1 MKARV
6 FVPESRGPRR
16 GSAATRHDPRES
28 AIPMKAFL
36 GPLSRRVLLAGA
48 SAITLS
54 LFVLHGLDDAAARP
68 LGGPPGATAAPTVAA
83 DAATAEAQQAAA
95 IARQSQGTLSRATQA
110 IQAMQAAQA
119 AARAA
124 AAAATSNIAD
134 GLSVGGNGKLPG
146 LVVDPRVGTTPG
158 LWINADLPTQS
169 ASNGK
174 TTVTIKQNAA
184 QAVMTWAY
192 YNVSPDT
199 TVVYD
204 QQGNPSW
211 VALNRIDATGTPSQI
226 LGQIKADGTVLI
238 INPNGI
244 IFGAGAQINVHSLIA
259 SSLDIDATTSSSV
272 FNTVAAYNKISLNIE
287 GLGDIAAYAPPN
299 ELAANQ
305 NFIGSDAGMGLFA
318 IAAPTSGATTGN
330 AAGFAMG
337 TIDGRLPGA
346 TGSGAIV
353 VQKGAFIETSVNST
367 GDGGYVAL
375 LGAEVTNSGS
385 ITTKNGQIILAA
397 QGTVSLTEPLST
409 ATGVNTAI
417 TVGTSTGTINTST
430 VRSPASSYLGLVIND
445 GLLSAPSGNVTASG
459 GTIQQLAV
467 LAAATSVNRPGS
479 INLAATDGSVVFGP
493 DSVTA
498 ILPDE
503 ESGTVP
509 TGTATADY
517 FTSSL
522 QPKITISGGTVG
534 GTGVDFQP
542 GSLLRAPSAAVNL
555 IGSDVLLESGATID
569 VSGLADVRVP
579 ISNFLV
585 TILVTPN
592 EIADSPLAA
601 ALIGK
606 SVTIDTRLSGTR
618 SDGLAWIG
626 SPIVDASG
634 YAKLIPKSIEEVLTV
649 GGSVSVSG
657 TNFIQKPG
665 SIVDLSGG
673 YVTYTGSAVSTTR
686 LVGADGRFYDIGSAD
701 YQIRYV
707 GVTAG
712 SGFTVDHGR
721 WGVTETYVNPLLS
734 RAPYEP
740 SYIAGASA
748 GSLSIASAPILAG
761 TTLGETVT
769 GLRQRAN
776 AQGGGTAVQTSLA
789 QLPAGASLTITSAN
803 ALVSSYLLES
813 SADAGED
820 PYGLSS
826 YSYGSSWR
834 APSVMPVLTDRLSE
848 TGFASI
854 TIQGSGT
861 NQPTVNMAT
870 GAVLQVAPGGSVTLA
885 NVESIDGSIIAP
897 AGKITLSGHVYV
909 SGDLTPTS
917 IPPDLVIGAHALL
930 DVHGLWINDAGA
942 VGEQLQGS
950 AFVNGG
956 SVSITTLAATYHRT
970 FGDKDNVDATQ
981 SIILSPGSV
990 IDVSSGGYVGSNG
1003 KLKLGS
1009 DGLPVGRGGS
1019 LSLVTYSGGWGAATT
1034 TGDLYNE
1041 QPTNGNQPNTATVV
1055 LGGTI
1060 YSNGFGAGGTFTL
1073 QAPTITIDGQT
1084 NAITS
1089 YTSGERS
1096 GEIVLP
1102 ASFFT
1107 DNGFSNYSLT
1117 SVYGSSTVT
1126 AGTTVLLRQAN
1137 YLASNEALL
1146 SLPTGAS
1153 LRNVATVGLAPDGLR
1168 NPVSFALQENGYV
1181 YGKTGPSTTAGTLLD
1196 TGARIIAEANA
1207 SKQATVMLTA
1217 AGPVT
1222 ILGEIVAPGGD
1233 IVLANTGNST
1243 SGNNGALT
1251 TVAPKQLTIGADAV
1265 LDVSGV
1271 YVPDPTQTAYR
1282 TGSALDAG
1290 TITLYGASVTAQ
1302 EGSRFLLDGTSAEV
1316 EIPSGAGL
1324 LGPSV
1329 VTQKIWSDGGVLQ
1342 IGGALYF
1349 AGSVSAHGGAELANG
1364 GLFRIGIPKANVPSI
1379 LSGRVS
1385 ASNGFLG
1392 APGSIYVEP
1401 AGAVG
1406 AALASNTPI
1415 QPGVGVDTLTGSGF
1429 DSIELYANTFFV
1441 GSQSIDLR
1449 GSLILGGDL
1458 VSLPAAGAAADAAR
1472 TVDLT
1477 AGYIWLKGSRTET
1490 AAATSG
1496 AGALTLSA
1504 QWIDIGAPQSND
1516 GSGAGGSMF
1525 NFQNFGSV
1533 TLASA
1538 DAIRLIGYKSGAN
1551 SFTGSLGVGGDLT
1564 LKAAEIYPTSGTSFT
1579 LKAGGAITIE
1589 QTGVASQPLSAG
1601 GAIIVDAENIV
1612 QNGTLW
1618 APFGQITLGNKT
1630 TTQSVT
1636 LGAESLTSVSGA
1648 GMVVPYGYTVDG
1660 EAWTVSESLSLTS
1673 SPTKAIT
1680 LNGADV
1686 ATTAGAR
1693 VDLAGGGDFYAS
1705 EFVAGAGGSRN
1716 VLAGSAVYALVPTS
1730 SAKVAAYDPD
1740 FAYAPAFASPGG
1752 TVFDSSLLNAAAG
1765 SAIYIPGGNGIAAGY
1780 YTLMPG
1786 MYATLPGAY
1795 RVTVAS
1801 TSVKSAATQSYAS
1814 MDGSLYVTGNFAN
1827 VISGTRSS
1835 QTVLFQLQSQSTWSQ
1850 YSQIDI
1856 TSGARFIRDLA
1867 LTAGTAIP
1875 ASPLDGGALTF
1886 AARNSLSLDP
1896 GTSFG
1901 FAAGSSPL
1909 APDIAGVGGQLAI
1922 SAAKILV
1929 LGAKDSAVPTGS
1941 SGYLK
1946 LYADQL
1952 DNVGATTLLIG
1963 GASTVDSSGNLV
1975 VTGVA
1980 TDVEIANDA
1989 EHPLSAPQLL
1999 IVTKAGGDG
2008 VRVDDGAAISA
2019 FGTAPSSGE
2028 RAIAISGDGSLLR
2041 VSTGAMVSVTRSN
2054 ATAQNGSILIGTAP
2068 GTSTLVDAAIAKGV
2082 TIDGVAALTIDSS
2095 GVNRIGA
2102 ATLIAKAFDLA
2113 AKAIDFGGASASGG
2127 LALTDANI
2135 ANFAGADLLRL
2146 RSASAFDFHDA
2157 GGLSIGDAAHPI
2169 AQIVFDGGGFYGEGG
2184 ETSVY
2189 ASNITLTNTQNASTT
2204 ANGLSGSDGK
2214 LNFIASETIT
2224 QSAGTMTANGFGTIT
2239 LQAGKS
2245 IRFVGSGALTAG
2257 NGAGVADV
2265 VLSSPNVIAVSGS
2278 TQALTTSGALAI
2290 RSTGAA
2296 APVDVTEIGGSL
2308 SLTAA
2313 SIIDSGTITALAGSL
2328 SLTATKGDVT
2338 LADGAQVNAAGSR
2351 IVLGYSTQ
2359 YAPGGAVKL
2368 VSQAGNVRI
2377 ASGAKVDVSAAKNP
2391 DGSLGP
2397 GYAGSVSIT
2406 TADTGTTTLQ
2416 GTLDGSA
2423 KYKDTGGSFV
2433 LSTGTL
2439 VGDLPWGGFTRR
2451 FGVSLYQPS
2460 DIIVPE
2466 GVTLN
2471 SLEVL
2476 LVANRGSVVVGGTI
2490 DASGPASS
2498 GVALYGAGTNT
2509 TAAADPGA
2517 TGVIIRSSARLDT
2530 HYVAASADDPGY
2542 ANGESAL
2549 NQRGGTITLGT
2560 TGATDGTVNATYG
2573 YQNVSGSGAI
2583 TVESGAVFDVRGGPG
2598 GEGVD
2603 NTGGAVMV
2611 RAPILTNDNVNV
2623 SFRGTVVTNAD
2634 ANGNASG
2641 QGVVLDAFA
2650 VWSTTDSCPLI
2661 SGGCGAITSVA
2672 QYNALTAAQQAQMQR
2687 HFDGIIDPAGFF
2699 NGSGARIISA
2709 TSGLYP
2715 NSTYASPASGAYLPH
2730 VGFYQNTLLNFVQ
2743 NPFSGNAAAVAANFA
2758 GAKLQI
2764 GDKPAAALPASSLH
2778 LRPEID
2784 LVNPSA
2790 GVNGGNVTVASNWNL
2805 GAGVYNTATSA
2816 FNLFY
2821 RTTNGGE
2828 PGVLTL
2834 RAVNNIQVNATI
2846 SDGFYETSD
2855 PFFAAA
2861 VASGLKNRNPSLAE
2875 AASSYTSR
2883 STYGTSDYMPGMTS
2897 IAAPPTSFPSSY
2909 NQLEK
2914 NTWYGLYY
2922 YDYSGAA
2929 LAKINTIGR
2938 GASSLYITTNASGSG
2953 TFDNDPTHYSSYA
2966 AYVAAYNANY
2976 VGSRYV
2982 TGVAGVPDQATQ
2994 TFTTPASSVNGV
3006 TQNLTNFDNNP
3017 THYQSYA
3024 AYASAYQAYAAKM
3037 GGYITSYYALYS
3049 QAPANSGVD
3058 PRTYPSTILAP
3069 IPPAYGSV
3077 YSGGAIETAAQF
3089 STDYHTYYAGDVT
3102 SAAYYNWAAYYT
3114 GAANKV
3120 EPGGVNGKNDIST
3133 VGKTALWLGVMP
3145 YLPTI
3150 AETPEIVLAGSA
3162 AAGPGNAIANN
3173 PANNV
3178 TTNDLGASVTIA
3190 NYNTTSV
3197 ATLMPVSFGAS
3208 SSYDFVAGAYFGAG
3222 GASSVDPNATV
3233 ARSGAVDPKAPTASI
3248 VIDGHT
3254 SYTDSLATSAT
3265 VYIPTIVRT
3274 GTGSITL
3281 AAAGNVQFTDP
3292 VVQGSVYTAGA
3303 AATTPADYTA
3313 PILSKDY
3320 NANPNGLI
3328 STPAW
3333 GTGGGSII
3341 VSAGGS
3347 IIGVAATTV
3356 QELWSDWFFHLG
3368 KSDGDST
3375 PFSGCSVAGSAACQT
3390 SAWVNYASF
3399 FQNFGA
3405 LGGGDITL
3413 RAGGDITDV
3422 AASIPETLIV
3432 AGGFTAADPPHAIYY
3447 GGGNLLVQA
3456 GGDLNSSAFLVGRG
3470 SGRIEVGGSV
3480 KQTVDNPITSAKDAA
3495 FYPLL
3500 LAVEEGYISVAAKGD
3515 LTLGTLLDPAT
3526 AMFGRTGAY
3535 IPFLMNTSVQPS
3547 AYLPGTTG
3555 ASTDTWG
3562 SPFTSYGAQ
3571 AGLSLSTLAGNVNA
3585 MTVTAGRNALA
3596 STLLPPR
3603 LEIAALQGDINVDA
3617 GGVRTILAYP
3627 TDSNGRDTASLSLA
3641 AAGSIK
3647 IANSLTVG
3655 APLATRIVFTNENYS
3670 SYINPLG
3677 YSFYTL
3683 APSELTN
3690 SETVQISAGVNLDGT
3705 LTVERPAQI
3714 LVGRDIGSSDL
3725 GALSGFTFTGLNFT
3739 DADVTSVVAGR
3750 DITGQYYL
3758 YGPGALLI
3766 EAGRNIRKPLG
3777 RVTGGAFG
3785 VVTYGNGSGGGAAK
3799 LKSYL
3804 PDEGADIYLL
3814 YGIANGVD
3822 YAAAISHY
3830 IDPAATGTNGI
3841 DFLSFIAQ
3849 SLGQSRDQ
3857 AWTTFQTLDAT
3868 HQHLLVDKAFLQFLT
3883 QVATD
3888 YRDASSAY
3896 YFKYGRAY
3904 EAIGTLFPKS
3914 LGYANDGS
3922 GGADRAAIGQLVMPF
3937 SLVETQLGG
3946 DINIIGPNGG
3956 IRVGST
3962 GRDTLKPNQEGIL
3975 TLRGGAIRI
3984 YTDQSMLV
3992 NQSRIMTQQGGNV
4005 ELFSGNGDI
4014 NAGSG
4019 PKTYASN
4026 PVLSQVCLYSSGYC
4040 AVNPQGLVTGAG
4052 IGAIVTLPTQ
4062 DPSLS
4067 NAFLSAPHG
4076 TVDLGAAGVRAAG
4089 NLTIVAQRVTNA
4101 YNVQAGGSV
4110 SGLATVTTGP
4120 NVGALTSASSQAG
4133 AAAKAV
4139 DTPQAGAGGS
4149 DAPSIITVEVLGYGG
4164 SDRAPE
4170 SE

>member
-1 MKARV
+1 
-6 FVPESRGPRR
+6 
-16 GSAATRHDPRES
+16 
-28 AIPMKAFL
+28 MKAFS

-83 DAATAEAQQAAA
+83 DTATAEAQQAAA
-95 IARQSQGTLSRATQA
+95 IARQSQGTLTRATQA

-259 SSLDIDATTSSSV
+259 SSLDIDGTTSSSV
-272 FNTVAAYNKISLNIE
+272 FNTVAAYNKISLNID
-287 GLGDIAAYAPPN
+287 GLGDVAAYAPPN
-299 ELAANQ
+299 EVAANQ
-305 NFIGSDAGMGLFA
+305 NFIGSEAGQGLFT
-318 IAAPTSGATTGN
+318 IAPPTTGATTGY

-337 TIDGRLPGA
+337 TIDGQLPGA

-367 GDGGYVAL
+367 GDGGYAAL
-375 LGAEVTNSGS
+375 LGSKVTNSGS

-397 QGTVSLTEPLST
+397 QGTVSLAEPLST

-417 TVGTSTGTINTST
+417 TVGISTGTINTNAVT
-430 VRSPASSYLGLVIND
+430 SPASSYWGSVIND

-467 LAAATSVNRPGS
+467 LAATTSVNRPGS
-479 INLAATDGSVVFGP
+479 INLSATDGSVVFGP

-503 ESGTVP
+503 ESGAVP

-522 QPKITISGGTVG
+522 QPKITISGGTAG

-555 IGSDVLLESGATID
+555 IGADVLLESGATID

-686 LVGADGRFYDIGSAD
+686 LIGADGRFYDIGSAD

-761 TTLGETVT
+761 TIFGETVT

-803 ALVSSYLLES
+803 ASVSSYLLES

-897 AGKITLSGHVYV
+897 AGKIALTGHVY
-909 SGDLTPTS
+909 SSDLGPKLNT
-917 IPPDLVIGAHALL
+917 PDLVIGSHALL

-950 AFVNGG
+950 AFVNAG
-956 SVSITTLAATYHRT
+956 SVSITTLSAAFQLAIH
-970 FGDKDNVDATQ
+970 GKNNVDETQ

-1009 DGLPVGRGGS
+1009 DGLPIGKGGS
-1019 LSLVTYSGGWGAATT
+1019 LSLVTYSGVWRNGDSNGAYYGA
-1034 TGDLYNE
+1034 
-1041 QPTNGNQPNTATVV
+1041 PTAGNQPNTATVV
-1055 LGGTI
+1055 LDGTI

-1084 NAITS
+1084 SAPLS
-1089 YTSGERS
+1089 YMSGERS

-1146 SLPTGAS
+1146 SLPTGAV

-1168 NPVSFALQENGYV
+1168 NPVSFALQENGYI
-1181 YGKTGPSTTAGTLLD
+1181 YGGTGPSTTAGTLLD

-1207 SKQATVMLTA
+1207 SKQATVTLTA

-1222 ILGEIVAPGGD
+1222 ILGEIIAPGGD
-1233 IVLANTGNST
+1233 IVLANTGIDYGD
-1243 SGNNGALT
+1243 SGAT
-1251 TVAPKQLTIGADAV
+1251 QTVAPKQLTIGADAV

-1290 TITLYGASVTAQ
+1290 TITLYGFSVTAQ

-1342 IGGALYF
+1342 IGVNQISTLNF

-1364 GLFRIGIPKANVPSI
+1364 GLFRIGIPAANVPSI
-1379 LSGRVS
+1379 LSGRGLS
-1385 ASNGFLG
+1385 ASSGFLG

-1406 AALASNTPI
+1406 AALASNTPF
-1415 QPGVGVDTLTGSGF
+1415 QGGAFVGVDTLMGSGF
-1429 DSIELYANTFFV
+1429 DTIELNALTTVAFV
-1441 GSQSIDLR
+1441 GSQSIQVR

-1458 VSLPAAGAAADAAR
+1458 TLLPASGGDPLTNSASSIGHTRVDLAAGYVQLGQISTGISLPAA
-1472 TVDLT
+1472 T
-1477 AGYIWLKGSRTET
+1477 ASDGSINI
-1490 AAATSG
+1490 
-1496 AGALTLSA
+1496 SA
-1504 QWIDIGAPQSND
+1504 QWIDIGNPSY
-1516 GSGAGGSMF
+1516 GGADTGATV
-1525 NFQNFGSV
+1525 NFRNAGTV

-1538 DAIRLIGYKSGAN
+1538 DAIRLMGYNRATDN
-1551 SFTGSLGVGGDLT
+1551 AFTGSLGAGGDLT

-1589 QTGVASQPLSAG
+1589 QTGVATQPLSAG
-1601 GAIIVDAENIV
+1601 GAIIVDAKNIV

-1636 LGAESLTSVSGA
+1636 LGADSLTSVSGA

-1660 EAWTVSESLSLTS
+1660 EVWYVGNTNYTVQRDGSGSYQGSSLTS

-1686 ATTAGAR
+1686 ATSAGAR
-1693 VDLAGGGDFYAS
+1693 VDLSGGGDFYAS
-1705 EFVAGAGGSRN
+1705 EFVAGVGGSRN

-1730 SAKVAAYDPD
+1730 SAKVAAYDPT
-1740 FAYAPAFASPGG
+1740 FAYTQGG
-1752 TVFDSSLLNAAAG
+1752 AVFNSSLLNAAAG

-1856 TSGARFIRDLA
+1856 TSGARFIRDRA

-1896 GTSFG
+1896 GSSFG

-1909 APDIAGVGGQLAI
+1909 APDIVGVGGQLAI

-1929 LGAKDSAVPTGS
+1929 LGAEDSAVPTGS

-1999 IVTKAGGDG
+1999 IVTKTGGDG

-2019 FGTAPSSGE
+2019 VGTAPSSGE

-2169 AQIVFDGGGFYGEGG
+2169 AQIVFDGGGFYSEGG

-2313 SIIDSGTITALAGSL
+2313 SILDSGTITALAGSL

-2406 TADTGTTTLQ
+2406 TANTGTTTLQ

-2490 DASGPASS
+2490 DASGPASG

-2672 QYNALTAAQQAQMQR
+2672 EYNGLTAAQQAQMQR

-2715 NSTYASPASGAYLPH
+2715 NSTYASSASGAYLPH

-2764 GDKPAAALPASSLH
+2764 GDKPAAPLPASSLH

-2861 VASGLKNRNPSLAE
+2861 VASGLNSRNPSLAE
-2875 AASSYTSR
+2875 AASSYAQY

-2897 IAAPPTSFPSSY
+2897 IAVPPSSFPSSY

-2914 NTWYGLYY
+2914 NTWYALYY
-2922 YDYSGAA
+2922 YDYSSS
-2929 LAKINTIGR
+2929 LLSKINSIGG

-3017 THYQSYA
+3017 AHYQSYA

-3037 GGYITSYYALYS
+3037 GGYITSYYAQYS

-3077 YSGGAIETAAQF
+3077 YAGGAIETAAQF
-3089 STDYHTYYAGDVT
+3089 STDYQTYYAGT
-3102 SAAYYNWAAYYT
+3102 AYNSWNLYYWGRT
-3114 GAANKV
+3114 NKV
-3120 EPGGVNGKNDIST
+3120 EPGGVNGDATNT

-3145 YLPTI
+3145 YLPTV

-3254 SYTDSLATSAT
+3254 SYADPIAPTKT
-3265 VYIPTIVRT
+3265 VYIPTLVRT

-3281 AAAGNVQFTDP
+3281 SAAGNVQFTDP
-3292 VVQGSVYTAGA
+3292 VVQGAVYTAGA

-3313 PILSKDY
+3313 PILSSSY

-3495 FYPLL
+3495 PYPLL
-3500 LAVEEGYISVAAKGD
+3500 LAVEEGYVSVAAKGD
-3515 LTLGTLLDPAT
+3515 LTLGTLLDPASES
-3526 AMFGRTGAY
+3526 FERSGAY
-3535 IPFLMNTSVQPS
+3535 IPFLMNNVET
-3547 AYLPGTTG
+3547 YLPGTT
-3555 ASTDTWG
+3555 ATTNTWG
-3562 SPFTSYGAQ
+3562 TPFTSYGAR

-3585 MTVTAGRNALA
+3585 MTLRVNNTSSSSPAGTINS

-3603 LEIAALQGDINVDA
+3603 LDIAALRGSISVDST
-3617 GGVRTILAYP
+3617 GVRTILAYP
-3627 TDSNGRDTASLSLA
+3627 TDSNGHDTAGLSLA
-3641 AAGSIK
+3641 AAGSIL
-3647 IANSLTVG
+3647 ITNSLTVG
-3655 APLATRIVFTNENYS
+3655 APNVTVIGRDRNSFPGIPGV
-3670 SYINPLG
+3670 YINPLG

-3690 SETVQISAGVNLDGT
+3690 SETVQISAGVNLDGS

-3725 GALSGFTFTGLNFT
+3725 GGLSGFTFTGLNFT

-3750 DITGQYYL
+3750 DITGRYYL

-3785 VVTYGNGSGGGAAK
+3785 VVTYGNGSGGGTAT

-3804 PDEGADIYLL
+3804 PEEGADIYML

-3830 IDPAATGTNGI
+3830 IDPAAAGTTGI

-3849 SLGQSRDQ
+3849 SLGQSREE

-3888 YRDASSAY
+3888 YRNASSSY
-3896 YFKYGRAY
+3896 YLKYARAY
-3904 EAIGTLFPKS
+3904 EAIGTLFPKG

-3937 SLVETQLGG
+3937 SLVETQMGG

-3956 IRVGST
+3956 IRVGSA
-3962 GRDTLKPNQEGIL
+3962 GRDTLKPNQEGLL

-3984 YTDQSMLV
+3984 YTDQSVLV

-4005 ELFSGNGDI
+4005 EIFSGNGDI

-4019 PKTYASN
+4019 PKTYVSN
-4026 PVLSQVCLYSSGYC
+4026 PALSQVCLYLSGYC

-4101 YNVQAGGSV
+4101 YNVQAGGTV

>member
-1 MKARV
+1 
-6 FVPESRGPRR
+6 
-16 GSAATRHDPRES
+16 
-28 AIPMKAFL
+28 MKAFS

-68 LGGPPGATAAPTVAA
+68 LGGPPGVTAAPAVAA

-95 IARQSQGTLSRATQA
+95 IARQSQGTLTRATQA

-124 AAAATSNIAD
+124 ASAATSNIAD

-259 SSLDIDATTSSSV
+259 SSLDIDGTTSSSV

-299 ELAANQ
+299 EVAANK
-305 NFIGSDAGMGLFA
+305 NFIGSDAGQGLFT
-318 IAAPTSGATTGN
+318 IAPPTNGATTGY

-337 TIDGRLPGA
+337 TIDGKLPGA

-367 GDGGYVAL
+367 GDGGYAAL
-375 LGAEVTNSGS
+375 LGSKVTNSGS

-397 QGTVSLTEPLST
+397 QGTVSLAEPLST

-417 TVGTSTGTINTST
+417 TVDTSGGTINTGAVT
-430 VRSPASSYLGLVIND
+430 SPATSYVGLVTND

-467 LAAATSVNRPGS
+467 LAATTSVNRPGS
-479 INLAATDGSVVFGP
+479 INLKATDGSVVFGP

-503 ESGTVP
+503 ESGAVP

-522 QPKITISGGTVG
+522 QPKITISG

-618 SDGLAWIG
+618 SDGVAWIG

-673 YVTYTGSAVSTTR
+673 YVTYTGSAVSTSR

-701 YQIRYV
+701 YRIRYV
-707 GVTAG
+707 GATTG

-789 QLPAGASLTITSAN
+789 QLPAGASLTITSN
-803 ALVSSYLLES
+803 GLVSSYLLES

-834 APSVMPVLTDRLSE
+834 APSVMPVLTDRLTE
-848 TGFASI
+848 TSFASV

-861 NQPTVNMAT
+861 TQPTVNMAT
-870 GAVLQVAPGGSVTLA
+870 GAVLQVAPGGSVTLT

-897 AGKITLSGHVYV
+897 AGKITLSGHVYD
-909 SGDLTPTS
+909 SNLGPKLNT
-917 IPPDLVIGAHALL
+917 PDLVIGSHALL
-930 DVHGLWINDAGA
+930 DVHGLWINDAGT

-950 AFVNGG
+950 AFVNAG
-956 SVSITTLAATYHRT
+956 SVSITTMAATFQLAYNS
-970 FGDKDNVDATQ
+970 KNNVDVTQ

-990 IDVSSGGYVGSNG
+990 IDLSSGGYVGSNG
-1003 KLKLGS
+1003 KLKLGA
-1009 DGLPVGRGGS
+1009 DGLPVGKGGS
-1019 LSLVTYSGGWGAATT
+1019 LSLVTYSGSWAPATEVNSYDAA
-1034 TGDLYNE
+1034 
-1041 QPTNGNQPNTATVV
+1041 PTAGNQPNTATVV
-1055 LGGTI
+1055 LDGTI

-1084 NAITS
+1084 SAPLS
-1089 YTSGERS
+1089 YMSGERS

-1222 ILGEIVAPGGD
+1222 ILGEIIAPGGD

-1282 TGSALDAG
+1282 TGSVLDAG
-1290 TITLYGASVTAQ
+1290 TITLYGASVTVR

-1342 IGGALYF
+1342 IGGGLNF

-1364 GLFRIGIPKANVPSI
+1364 GLFRIGLPKANVPSI
-1379 LSGRVS
+1379 LSGRLLTN
-1385 ASNGFLG
+1385 ANIDYLG

-1406 AALASNTPI
+1406 AALASNTPF
-1415 QPGVGVDTLTGSGF
+1415 QGGAFVGVDTLTGSGF
-1429 DSIELYANTFFV
+1429 DSIEFNANTFFV

-1449 GSLILGGDL
+1449 GSLILGGNL
-1458 VSLPAAGAAADAAR
+1458 ISLPAAGAAADTAR
-1472 TVDLT
+1472 TVNLT
-1477 AGYIWLKGSRTET
+1477 AGYIWLKQVGT
-1490 AAATSG
+1490 AAAADATSG

-1504 QWIDIGAPQSND
+1504 QWIDIGNPSD
-1516 GSGAGGSMF
+1516 VGGQMV

-1538 DAIRLIGYKSGAN
+1538 DAIRLMGYSRGGAN
-1551 SFTGSLGVGGDLT
+1551 SITGSLGVGGDLT

-1601 GAIIVDAENIV
+1601 GAIIVDAKSIV

-1740 FAYAPAFASPGG
+1740 FAYAPQNALPGG
-1752 TVFDSSLLNAAAG
+1752 TVFNSSLLNATAG
-1765 SAIYIPGGNGIAAGY
+1765 SAIYIAGGNGIAAGY

-1827 VISGTRSS
+1827 VVSGTRSS

-1856 TSGARFIRDLA
+1856 TSGARFIRDRA

-1896 GTSFG
+1896 GSSFG

-2019 FGTAPSSGE
+2019 VGTAPSSGE

-2127 LALTDANI
+2127 LALTDTNI

-2146 RSASAFDFHDA
+2146 RSASAFDFHDV

-2169 AQIVFDGGGFYGEGG
+2169 GQIVFDGGGFYSEGG

-2189 ASNITLTNTQNASTT
+2189 ASNITLTNTQSASTT

-2214 LNFIASETIT
+2214 LNFIAGETIT
-2224 QSAGTMTANGFGTIT
+2224 QSAGTMTANGVGTIT

-2265 VLSSPNVIAVSGS
+2265 VLSSPNVIAAKGS

-2296 APVDVTEIGGSL
+2296 APVDATEIGGSL

-2313 SIIDSGTITALAGSL
+2313 SILDSGAITALAGSL

-2338 LADGAQVNAAGSR
+2338 LADGALVNAAGSR

-2368 VSQAGNVRI
+2368 VSQSGNVTI

-2397 GYAGSVSIT
+2397 GYAGSVSIK
-2406 TADTGTTTLQ
+2406 TAETGTTTLQ

-2433 LSTGTL
+2433 LSTGML

-2490 DASGPASS
+2490 DASGPATG

-2517 TGVIIRSSARLDT
+2517 TGVIIRSSARLDA

-2583 TVESGAVFDVRGGPG
+2583 VVESGAVFDVRGGPG
-2598 GEGVD
+2598 GAGVD
-2603 NTGGAVMV
+2603 NTGGAVVV

-2623 SFRGTVVTNAD
+2623 SFKGTLVTNAD
-2634 ANGNASG
+2634 AKGNASG

-2650 VWSTTDSCPLI
+2650 VWSTTDSCTLI
-2661 SGGCGAITSVA
+2661 SGGCGAITSAA

-2699 NGSGARIISA
+2699 NGSGARIITA

-2778 LRPEID
+2778 LRPEIN

-2861 VASGLKNRNPSLAE
+2861 VASGLKDRGPSLAE
-2875 AASSYTSR
+2875 AASSYTSW

-2909 NQLEK
+2909 NQIDK
-2914 NTWYGLYY
+2914 NTWYALYY
-2922 YDYSGAA
+2922 YDYSFS
-2929 LAKINTIGR
+2929 LLSIISTIGR

-2982 TGVAGVPDQATQ
+2982 SGVAGVPDQATQ

-3024 AYASAYQAYAAKM
+3024 AYTSAYQAYATKM
-3037 GGYITSYYALYS
+3037 GGYITSYYTLYS

-3069 IPPAYGSV
+3069 VPPVYGSV
-3077 YSGGAIETAAQF
+3077 YAGGAIETAAQF
-3089 STDYHTYYAGDVT
+3089 STDYQTSYARTAYSSWYLYYWGRT
-3102 SAAYYNWAAYYT
+3102 
-3114 GAANKV
+3114 NKV
-3120 EPGGVNGKNDIST
+3120 EPGGVNGNATNT

-3254 SYTDSLATSAT
+3254 SYADPIAPAKT
-3265 VYIPTIVRT
+3265 VYIPTMVRT

-3292 VVQGSVYTAGA
+3292 VVQGAVYTAGA

-3495 FYPLL
+3495 PYPLL

-3526 AMFGRTGAY
+3526 ALFGGSGAY
-3535 IPFLMNTSVQPS
+3535 IPFLMNTSS
-3547 AYLPGTTG
+3547 GDSYLPGTT
-3555 ASTDTWG
+3555 AITTNTWG

-3603 LEIAALQGDINVDA
+3603 LDIAALQGDINVDA

-3627 TDSNGRDTASLSLA
+3627 TDSNGHDTASLSLA

-3655 APLATRIVFTNENYS
+3655 APLATRIFNIDSTEIQS

-3725 GALSGFTFTGLNFT
+3725 GSSGFTFTGLNFT

-3777 RVTGGAFG
+3777 RVTGGAFSVNTG
-3785 VVTYGNGSGGGAAK
+3785 GNGSGGGKESNGELVK

-3804 PDEGADIYLL
+3804 PAEGADIYML

-3830 IDPAATGTNGI
+3830 IDPAAAGTTGI
-3841 DFLSFIAQ
+3841 DFLSFIAA
-3849 SLGQSRDQ
+3849 SLGQSREE

-3868 HQHLLVDKAFLQFLT
+3868 HQHLLVDKALLQFLT
-3883 QVATD
+3883 QVASD
-3888 YRDASSAY
+3888 YRNASSSY
-3896 YFKYGRAY
+3896 YLKYGRAY

-3937 SLVETQLGG
+3937 SLVETQMGG

-3956 IRVGST
+3956 IRVGSA
-3962 GRDTLKPNQEGIL
+3962 GRDTLKPNQEGLL

-3984 YTDQSMLV
+3984 YTDQSVLV

-4005 ELFSGNGDI
+4005 EIFSGNGDI

-4019 PKTYASN
+4019 PKTYVSN
-4026 PVLSQVCLYSSGYC
+4026 PALSQVCLYLSGYC

-4164 SDRAPE
+4164 SDRAQE